1 MMLYQVND
9 SSESALGW
17 LMKYV
22 VVQEMEH
29 NFDFLEIVNY
39 IVVLID
45 YEEVT
50 HPLKNQRQ
58 IKLLI
63 MNRNKATITFE

>member
-1 MMLYQVND
+1 
-9 SSESALGW
+9 
-17 LMKYV
+17 MKYV